1 MKPVAARPRRPGP
14 VPAAARRGELT
25 DTRDLIFAAA
35 AAAFARTGFDGVG
48 VDSIARDA
56 GVNKAMLYYHFK
68 NKLGL
73 YRAVVGDMLRAVA
86 AAATAIADTDDA
98 PADKIERFVATVANM
113 RDERPWFPPLMM
125 REMAAGAPHLDS
137 DTLAE
142 MRAVFTTFSA
152 ILAAGVSARA
162 FRAVNPVMA
171 YMSIMGP
178 LLMNAI
184 RERAGA
190 EPGRAHLPM
199 FVAVERRELVAH
211 VQRTALSMLA
221 KDRSR

>member
-1 MKPVAARPRRPGP
+1 
-14 VPAAARRGELT
+14 
-25 DTRDLIFAAA
+25 
-35 AAAFARTGFDGVG
+35 
-48 VDSIARDA
+48 
-56 GVNKAMLYYHFK
+56 
-68 NKLGL
+68 
-73 YRAVVGDMLRAVA
+73 
-86 AAATAIADTDDA
+86 
-98 PADKIERFVATVANM
+98 
-113 RDERPWFPPLMM
+113 MM

-142 MRAVFTTFSA
+142 MRAVFAAFSA

-162 FRAVNPVMA
+162 FRTVNPVMA
-171 YMSIMGP
+171 YMSIIGP
-178 LLMNAI
+178 LMINAI